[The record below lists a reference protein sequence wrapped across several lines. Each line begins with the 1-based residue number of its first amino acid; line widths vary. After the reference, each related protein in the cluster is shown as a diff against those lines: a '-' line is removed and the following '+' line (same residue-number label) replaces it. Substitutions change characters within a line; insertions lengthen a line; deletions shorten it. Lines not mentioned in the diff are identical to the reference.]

1 MKIGV
6 FGLGI
11 IGSIWGENLRQDGHD
26 VRGWNRT
33 PKPLPWYVARASEVA
48 KDAEIIFIV
57 VADPPAVQNVLD
69 QILPVLHAGQVV
81 IQSSTISPKAT
92 RDFAN
97 QVQRTGAAFLEVPF
111 TGSKPAAE
119 QRKTVFYIGGDEK
132 VLKKVRP
139 VLERLASSILHI
151 GPIGRASALKLAM
164 NINIALVAQGLSE
177 SLTFARADGIPDEKY
192 FEALKLNASN
202 SGLAALKES
211 KLRTKDFS
219 PQFSLKHMAKDLR
232 LALET
237 ARDLE
242 LPQTLSVMRIYEEGL
257 QRGWGEDDFTV
268 LARLLDKSAKEGRH

>member
-33 PKPLPWYVARASEVA
+33 PKPLPWYVARASEAA

-92 RDFAN
+92 LDFAR
-97 QVQRTGAAFLEVPF
+97 QVQKTGAAFLEAPF

-119 QRKTVFYIGGDEK
+119 QRQMVFYAGGDEK
-132 VLKKVRP
+132 VLEKARP
-139 VLERLASSILHI
+139 VLERLARTILHI
-151 GPIGRASALKLAM
+151 GPFGSASALKLAT

-177 SLTFARADGIPDEKY
+177 SLTFARAAGISDDTY
-192 FEALKLNASN
+192 FSALKLNVSH
-202 SGLAALKES
+202 SGIATLKGP
-211 KLRTKDFS
+211 KLRSRDFS

-268 LARLLDKSAKEGRH
+268 LARLLDRSAKESRH